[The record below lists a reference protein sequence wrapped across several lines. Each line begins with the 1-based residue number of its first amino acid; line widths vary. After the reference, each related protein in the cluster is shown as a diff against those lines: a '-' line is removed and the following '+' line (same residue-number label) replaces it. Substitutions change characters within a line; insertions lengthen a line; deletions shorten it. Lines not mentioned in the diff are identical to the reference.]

1 MVRARAQVA
10 FLDLAAREY
19 RFPVAA
25 QLVAAPADWARGLV
39 GLLIAT
45 AEVAVAAP
53 GAAFSARTAGVTPSE
68 ADRAAARALCTG
80 SKRAVWLGAMA
91 LRHPAYAELHALA
104 AEIARLAGATLGTLA
119 EGGNAA
125 GAALAAV
132 TPQGG
137 DRPGLD
143 ALAMLRSP
151 QRAYLLV
158 GAIEPRHDLADPAA
172 AEAAFA
178 GAACVVAI
186 TPYASEE
193 LLRHA
198 HVLLPMAAFAE
209 TSGTYVNLEG
219 RWQSHPGAISPPGE
233 ARPGWKVLRVL
244 GNLLQL
250 PGFDYE
256 NSEQVRDELRAR
268 LDASAPSAAA
278 AGLPTAVLPTAVL
291 PTTLPAGA
299 LDAVASLPL
308 AVLDVPM
315 YAIDAILRRS
325 PALQATTIARAGA
338 EA

>member
-1 MVRARAQVA
+1 MV
-10 FLDLAAREY
+10 
-19 RFPVAA
+19 
-25 QLVAAPADWARGLV
+25 
-39 GLLIAT
+39 T
-45 AEVAVAAP
+45 
-53 GAAFSARTAGVTPSE
+53 
-68 ADRAAARALCTG
+68 
-80 SKRAVWLGAMA
+80 
-91 LRHPAYAELHALA
+91 RHPAYADLHALA

-137 DRPGLD
+137 ERAGLD

-158 GAIEPRHDLADPAA
+158 GAIEPQHDLADPAA
-172 AEAAFA
+172 AESAFT

-186 TPYASEE
+186 TPYASESM
-193 LLRHA
+193 LRHA

-219 RWQSHPGAISPPGE
+219 RWQSHPGAIAPPGE

-256 NSEQVRDELRAR
+256 SSEQVRDELRAR
-268 LDASAPSAAA
+268 LAVAATAGDASAVGTHAAR
-278 AGLPTAVLPTAVL
+278 LPTSLPQAVLTA
-291 PTTLPAGA
+291 AFAA
-299 LDAVASLPL
+299 LTPNA
-308 AVLDVPM
+308 LDVPM
-315 YAIDAILRRS
+315 YDIDAVLRRS
-325 PALQATTIARAGA
+325 PALQATAIARTGA

>member
-1 MVRARAQVA
+1 M
-10 FLDLAAREY
+10 
-19 RFPVAA
+19 
-25 QLVAAPADWARGLV
+25 
-39 GLLIAT
+39 
-45 AEVAVAAP
+45 
-53 GAAFSARTAGVTPSE
+53 
-68 ADRAAARALCTG
+68 
-80 SKRAVWLGAMA
+80 
-91 LRHPAYAELHALA
+91 
-104 AEIARLAGATLGTLA
+104 
-119 EGGNAA
+119 
-125 GAALAAV
+125 
-132 TPQGG
+132 
-137 DRPGLD
+137 
-143 ALAMLRSP
+143 RSP

-278 AGLPTAVLPTAVL
+278 AGLPTAVLPT
-291 PTTLPAGA
+291 TLPAGA